1 MFANLPSVQLAQPDN
16 PSAKIEEYS
25 YTFEL
30 VYKITRQQK
39 KMSHVPG
46 AMAFDWQLVQNFA
59 TLRLAVI
66 FPGSHLEQRR
76 SVKLRAYIPGVQQN
90 ICALLPNQA
99 KQSWDPGVAQLKSSA
114 IRREFSQATLHH
126 VLLKARVS

>member
-90 ICALLPNQA
+90 ICALLRE
-99 KQSWDPGVAQLKSSA
+99 KSSA
-114 IRREFSQATLHH
+114 IRRELAQATLHH